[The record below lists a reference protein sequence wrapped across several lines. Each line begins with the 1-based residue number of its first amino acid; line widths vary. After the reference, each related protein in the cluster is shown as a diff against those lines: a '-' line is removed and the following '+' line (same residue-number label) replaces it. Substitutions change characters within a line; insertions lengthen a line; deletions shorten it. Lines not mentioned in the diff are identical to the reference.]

1 VVDDNVAGIVVLIV
15 DELVLFNK
23 LLTVEL
29 INDDTVV
36 LEMLI
41 IIVFEEE
48 LLFWLIIVL
57 EFEEFLRVCTF
68 TVVFKIEEVVVA
80 ELIVEDEFNELVPF
94 DNAVEFSRF
103 DRVLLI
109 IVTIVEFNTFDVVV
123 F

>member
-41 IIVFEEE
+41 TIVFEEE
-48 LLFWLIIVL
+48 LLF
-57 EFEEFLRVCTF
+57 
-68 TVVFKIEEVVVA
+68 
-80 ELIVEDEFNELVPF
+80 
-94 DNAVEFSRF
+94 
-103 DRVLLI
+103 
-109 IVTIVEFNTFDVVV
+109 
-123 F
+123 

>member
-1 VVDDNVAGIVVLIV
+1 MFVLVILLTIPLGITVVDDNVAGIVVLIV

-57 EFEEFLRVCTF
+57 EFEEFLRGCTF

-80 ELIVEDEFNELVPF
+80 VLIVEDEFNELVPF

-103 DRVLLI
+103 D
-109 IVTIVEFNTFDVVV
+109 
-123 F
+123 